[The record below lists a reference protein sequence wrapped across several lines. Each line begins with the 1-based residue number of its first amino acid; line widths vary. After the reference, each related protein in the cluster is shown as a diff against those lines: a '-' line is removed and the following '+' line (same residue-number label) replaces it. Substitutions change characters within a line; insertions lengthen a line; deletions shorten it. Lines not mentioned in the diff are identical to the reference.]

1 MGTCP
6 RAHGRQRRAVPT
18 GPCSGHLTS
27 SYQALGSH
35 LPQSPTS
42 HHAAQHPFNHN
53 RARTSKQK
61 LSMAKNVQP
70 QTAFSPFTW
79 PITLQPSRAPHTQ
92 ILRSSLHGLNTQEKS
107 LPHQ

>member
-6 RAHGRQRRAVPT
+6 RAHSGQRRAVPT
-18 GPCSGHLTS
+18 GPCSGHPTS

-70 QTAFSPFTW
+70 QTAFSPLHLANNFAAKQST
-79 PITLQPSRAPHTQ
+79 PHPDPEIFSARA
-92 ILRSSLHGLNTQEKS
+92 
-107 LPHQ
+107 